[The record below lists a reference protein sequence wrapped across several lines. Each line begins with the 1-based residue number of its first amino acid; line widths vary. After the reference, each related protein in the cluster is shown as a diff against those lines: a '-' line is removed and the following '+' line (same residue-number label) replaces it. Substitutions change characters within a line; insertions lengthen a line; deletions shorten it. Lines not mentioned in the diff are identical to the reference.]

1 MKKRIFNSMMLLASA
16 TLILSVS
23 CKKDSDD
30 DEVGPKLTGT
40 WETSLY
46 FDGSTDSYDGVYEI
60 EQDDDG
66 DLDGTFEFSD
76 GSGATTLS
84 SGSEIDGNNVTL
96 KWTLTDGATSMPL
109 TFEGEVNSAFDEMDG
124 NWYYMGL
131 KLGTWIAE
139 KTDDKAASV
148 VIRKE
153 KQADLMIE
161 KLLKNSREK

>member
-1 MKKRIFNSMMLLASA
+1 MKKRLFNSMMLLASA
-16 TLILSVS
+16 ILVLSVS

-46 FDGSTDSYDGVYEI
+46 FEGSTDSFDGVYEI
-60 EQDDDG
+60 EQADNG
-66 DLDGTFEFSD
+66 DLDGTFEFVD

-84 SGSEIDGNNVTL
+84 SGSQIDGNDVTI
-96 KWTLTDGATSMPL
+96 KWTLADDTEEMPL

-124 NWYYMGL
+124 NWYYLGI
-131 KLGTWIAE
+131 KLGTWTAE
-139 KTDDKAASV
+139 KTEDKAASV

-153 KQADLMIE
+153 KQADLMME